1 MSTNRLV
8 AKASHMD
15 KPFVSGLGIKVL
27 LKDPMNHMEPVEITG
42 HILRI
47 PEEPGN

>member
-15 KPFVSGLGIKVL
+15 KPFVGGLGIKIL
-27 LKDPMNHMEPVEITG
+27 LKDPANHMEPMEITG
-42 HILRI
+42 YI
-47 PEEPGN
+47 P